1 MNPGADNRS
10 DAEMAVQFER
20 IIRKVK
26 GSMRYRGSF
35 STRDILGSLVTRW
48 VNSGEW
54 TRLKELPAEQ
64 RRIGESVRRFI
75 LDRFEQLRYRG
86 TREDLVED
94 AVVIPDET
102 ALIEL
107 IEMAELRQWV
117 ESRVADLEAGP
128 CDTRVVIPLAQPS
141 QVGRIL
147 RLHLAGQ
154 TQRQIADAMAVSIG
168 LVNKRI
174 AEGTNYL
181 IVLQGIESG
190 LGIA

>member
-1 MNPGADNRS
+1 M
-10 DAEMAVQFER
+10 AEQFER

-54 TRLKELPAEQ
+54 ARLKELPAGE

-75 LDRFEQLRYRG
+75 LDRLEQLRYRG
-86 TREDLVED
+86 HREDLVDD
-94 AVVIPDET
+94 AIVIPDET

-107 IEMAELRQWV
+107 VEMAELRQWL
-117 ESRVADLEAGP
+117 EARVADLEA
-128 CDTRVVIPLAQPS
+128 DKVDARVVIPLAHAA

-154 TQRQIADAMAVSIG
+154 TQRQIADALAVSIG

-181 IVLQGIESG
+181 VVLQGIESG
-190 LGIA
+190 IA

>member
-35 STRDILGSLVTRW
+35 S
-48 VNSGEW
+48 
-54 TRLKELPAEQ
+54 
-64 RRIGESVRRFI
+64 
-75 LDRFEQLRYRG
+75 
-86 TREDLVED
+86 
-94 AVVIPDET
+94 
-102 ALIEL
+102 IEL

-117 ESRVADLEAGP
+117 ESRVADLEAGT